1 MDKVSLPFLGEYEVA
16 LQDFFGKI
24 VLATLQSLMT
34 GWVTL
39 MTLSRTFSSFLTR
52 LKNITL

>member
-16 LQDFFGKI
+16 LQDFFEKI